1 MRARA
6 PPGAWFAHVNRQ
18 WNRFKAVREGTN
30 QSMLITMEMVAG
42 SGPDA
47 NPVQVVPPPT
57 TGRAN
62 AGTWY
67 VADAQASETV
77 PHEFGH
83 LIGLRDEY
91 QLHPGDFRT
100 ITGREPDVGSTAGP
114 LGVTPLQIAQNLRA
128 AMMARSSPNAFAAV
142 AGVQPGA
149 FAQQIVQQYATLGA
163 ATVPA
168 VVAAPGV
175 AAMLPVPLTTNL
187 VRDLDA
193 ALVDNAAL
201 DRYNTIQVLT
211 YSSGSLMGDSSR
223 ARDPHDHGAQ
233 PRHVQEFVDTIAAG
247 ARAADGTR
255 SCADDPLPRHRRAR
269 RTGHDELLEIDGR
282 AFRLWRSSGAPVAG
296 QFAGT
301 LSARRRSRSIR
312 RSRASPASTR
322 RPPWR
327 PGISRP
333 RQSRRPTDAG
343 STSATSRRVTGPWGA
358 LAASTARPRWTVSR
372 TVRSRP
378 RSRSRWPTTGRA
390 PASSTVAVDPI
401 EVDVSALRI
410 AVQAWQGYYEPAGT
424 LGARAA
430 GPDRAAGR
438 PVRAGAWTS
447 RSRTASRLATATP
460 SGRGRL
466 RAADDDEWRPVG
478 VVRVPVIDPPEASRS
493 VD

>member
-1 MRARA
+1 MTAFVSAFQAGQHITVNGTVDAATWTKLDTASPGGGVRMEGGAPVEQHVANRAGATSLAAPMAGTTLHMAVGTGGVMRGPGVREFQQKLNVWRAANGMAALTDDGKWGNDTRTATVAFQNATPGLTPATGIGDQPTWAALDAIAPAVAVGMEERQWLEEVGGHTYGLTNAGGGNGSRYAWEIRANDIHVIAKVRFTGAA

-67 VADAQASETV
+67 VSDAQASETV

-175 AAMLPVPLTTNL
+175 AAMPAVPLTTNL

-233 PRHVQEFVDTIAAG
+233 TRHVQEFVDTIARVKGGRWHA
-247 ARAADGTR
+247 
-255 SCADDPLPRHRRAR
+255 
-269 RTGHDELLEIDGR
+269 ELR
-282 AFRLWRSSGAPVAG
+282 
-296 QFAGT
+296 
-301 LSARRRSRSIR
+301 
-312 RSRASPASTR
+312 
-322 RPPWR
+322 
-327 PGISRP
+327 
-333 RQSRRPTDAG
+333 
-343 STSATSRRVTGPWGA
+343 
-358 LAASTARPRWTVSR
+358 
-372 TVRSRP
+372 
-378 RSRSRWPTTGRA
+378 
-390 PASSTVAVDPI
+390 
-401 EVDVSALRI
+401 
-410 AVQAWQGYYEPAGT
+410 
-424 LGARAA
+424 
-430 GPDRAAGR
+430 
-438 PVRAGAWTS
+438 
-447 RSRTASRLATATP
+447 
-460 SGRGRL
+460 
-466 RAADDDEWRPVG
+466 
-478 VVRVPVIDPPEASRS
+478 
-493 VD
+493 